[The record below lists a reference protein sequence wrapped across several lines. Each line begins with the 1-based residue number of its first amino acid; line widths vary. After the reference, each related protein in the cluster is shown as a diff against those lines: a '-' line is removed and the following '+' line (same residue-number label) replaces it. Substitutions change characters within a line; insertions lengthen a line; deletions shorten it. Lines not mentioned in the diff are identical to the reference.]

1 MKKALPAGCLL
12 LLSTLMAHAQ
22 GSPDACHVYLIDQ
35 KVAQKAFDNLGGAI
49 NEREQEALVSAGVTI
64 LGKFSTIH
72 GEEELT
78 TRTFRIPRSNMI
90 ITASVFYTD
99 EIMPTK
105 HGASM
110 LLGLAV
116 SSKSLKNGMGG
127 QSNAVAEVPDTY
139 DIDIVRVKQN
149 IKINSHNYLVGLQ
162 CDRPQKPTTDK

>member
-1 MKKALPAGCLL
+1 MKKALLAGCLL
-12 LLSTLMAHAQ
+12 LLSTLTAHAQ

-35 KVAQKAFDNLGGAI
+35 KVAQKAFDNLGGAE
-49 NEREQEALVSAGVTI
+49 NEREQEALMSAGVTI
-64 LGKFSTIH
+64 LGQFSTIH

-90 ITASVFYTD
+90 ITATVFYTD

-116 SSKSLKNGMGG
+116 AGQPQKSALAA
-127 QSNAVAEVPDTY
+127 QSNAVTEVPDTY
-139 DIDIVRVKQN
+139 DIDLVRVKQN
-149 IKINSHNYLVGLQ
+149 INVNGHTYLVGLQ
-162 CDRPQKPTTDK
+162 CNRPQKPTTDR